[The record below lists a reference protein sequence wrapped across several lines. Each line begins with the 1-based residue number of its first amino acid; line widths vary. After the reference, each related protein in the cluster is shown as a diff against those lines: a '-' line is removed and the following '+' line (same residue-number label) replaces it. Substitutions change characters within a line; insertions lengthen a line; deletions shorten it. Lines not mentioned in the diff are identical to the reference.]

1 MKKKRD
7 CRERQKI
14 QDGGAGGGEKGG
26 NPRTV
31 ELVEGKKGKI
41 SKWHR
46 MLTFHLL
53 TMHFKENKKV
63 KCFSHNRVAQTLLVN
78 ELFKI
83 TILCE

>member
-46 MLTFHLL
+46 MLTFFGAKWH
-53 TMHFKENKKV
+53 K
-63 KCFSHNRVAQTLLVN
+63 VAQDAHFSSTHHALQR
-78 ELFKI
+78 E
-83 TILCE
+83 